1 VRDALRRS
9 RKPATLKKRKA
20 PMKTPLNIWLTWF
33 VFLLLLDVL
42 FPFYLLVDVPNV
54 KGSFLFWICWTLLA
68 IASMFA
74 IFLRWRDDPAADR
87 K

>member
-1 VRDALRRS
+1 
-9 RKPATLKKRKA
+9 
-20 PMKTPLNIWLTWF
+20 MKTPLNIWLTWF